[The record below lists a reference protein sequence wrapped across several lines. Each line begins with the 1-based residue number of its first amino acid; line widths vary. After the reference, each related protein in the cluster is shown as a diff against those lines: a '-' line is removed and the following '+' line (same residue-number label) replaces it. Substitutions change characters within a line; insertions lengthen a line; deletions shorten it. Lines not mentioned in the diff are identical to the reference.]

1 MSSTQSFLQ
10 LVAKDITSPFHNA
23 DIEVTEETPE
33 SFTGTHL
40 ITKQSI
46 TFLKKDDPI
55 IASYV
60 RIENPLL
67 SSDSDELLTFL
78 NKESDDSTSNNS
90 IREQLRLEERFG
102 GYSRLTREQ
111 SIILF
116 KEFSKYPKELA
127 VLSSINPNT
136 PLEYIE
142 SDQPIRLY

>member
-40 ITKQSI
+40 ITKQTI

-78 NKESDDSTSNNS
+78 NKESDDATSNNS
-90 IREQLRLEERFG
+90 IRE
-102 GYSRLTREQ
+102 
-111 SIILF
+111 
-116 KEFSKYPKELA
+116 
-127 VLSSINPNT
+127 
-136 PLEYIE
+136 
-142 SDQPIRLY
+142 